1 MTTNTNAAL
10 VADAQI
16 NAIACALAELDGYDP
31 KDQNCGL
38 YDLRW
43 SGGPNPEPE
52 GDAWHMDYLPK
63 AEKIASALTT
73 AAAVPLEGFVMVPV
87 ELAERVQESLGEFL
101 MDHGWSQRDMDTS
114 DDFGAVLLAAA
125 PKAEPVPAG
134 EREELREGASYESM
148 NLAAMVLS
156 DCGHSSNYQPLLE
169 RVAGRIDRHV
179 ERLLTAQREDLTTRA
194 QAAPAAVAHQ
204 GVVAWP
210 VMPPSKGQSPVLFED
225 GYAEGWAKCLEACRA
240 ALASAPTA
248 QPTPPAVVEPP
259 ELSPDFT
266 DTARAA
272 LLWVLWH
279 HQGGSS
285 PVGQPI
291 RFALGMG
298 QHDRLNEHQ
307 LAEAKRWERLHPVNP
322 AVFPRGPEPL
332 TLEAINAMAHEHP
345 AEDLC
350 GWSYRMGI
358 ADAERHHGI
367 KGGQHGAE

>member
-1 MTTNTNAAL
+1 MTDT
-10 VADAQI
+10 
-16 NAIACALAELDGYDP
+16 
-31 KDQNCGL
+31 
-38 YDLRW
+38 
-43 SGGPNPEPE
+43 
-52 GDAWHMDYLPK
+52 
-63 AEKIASALTT
+63 ASA
-73 AAAVPLEGFVMVPV
+73 
-87 ELAERVQESLGEFL
+87 
-101 MDHGWSQRDMDTS
+101 
-114 DDFGAVLLAAA
+114 A
-125 PKAEPVPAG
+125 PS
-134 EREELREGASYESM
+134 EREQFEAHMRSLNACVR
-148 NLAAMVLS
+148 
-156 DCGHSSNYQPLLE
+156 LE
-169 RVAGRIDRHV
+169 RHREWLGGHYRAVTVQRAWD
-179 ERLLTAQREDLTTRA
+179 LWQTARR
-194 QAAPAAVAHQ
+194 
-204 GVVAWP
+204 
-210 VMPPSKGQSPVLFED
+210 S
-225 GYAEGWAKCLEACRA
+225 
-240 ALASAPTA
+240 

-332 TLEAINAMAHEHP
+332 TLEAINAMAREHP

>member
-1 MTTNTNAAL
+1 MTDTASAAPSL
-10 VADAQI
+10 MPCPFCGAGDTQI
-16 NAIACALAELDGYDP
+16 HVNKGTWTGQGFGEPVSVEVRHWCLQDMGQPSRGIVRVGRDEASAIA
-31 KDQNCGL
+31 
-38 YDLRW
+38 
-43 SGGPNPEPE
+43 
-52 GDAWHMDYLPK
+52 AWN
-63 AEKIASALTT
+63 
-73 AAAVPLEGFVMVPV
+73 
-87 ELAERVQESLGEFL
+87 R
-101 MDHGWSQRDMDTS
+101 R
-114 DDFGAVLLAAA
+114 
-125 PKAEPVPAG
+125 
-134 EREELREGASYESM
+134 
-148 NLAAMVLS
+148 
-156 DCGHSSNYQPLLE
+156 
-169 RVAGRIDRHV
+169 
-179 ERLLTAQREDLTTRA
+179 
-194 QAAPAAVAHQ
+194 
-204 GVVAWP
+204 
-210 VMPPSKGQSPVLFED
+210 
-225 GYAEGWAKCLEACRA
+225 
-240 ALASAPTA
+240 A

-307 LAEAKRWERLHPVNP
+307 LAEAKRWERLHPANP

-332 TLEAINAMAHEHP
+332 TLEAINAMAREHP